1 MSRFG
6 NNSLS
11 LIQKKV
17 IESKPKNTILNHQ
30 YIWRQFMDFI
40 NERNYSLNEN
50 TSIPTLANIL
60 TDWAYNMKKKDGE
73 DYKDFTVKTIWNV
86 TSKLLMEKYQDDFN
100 VKFNPF
106 TDTEFK
112 TAREAKN
119 AKRKQLQTDPQKRK
133 ESALSLKYEEFKA
146 MVQNCDEETPDGLQK
161 KLFFVLSYE
170 LAWRGGEG
178 VKCLASYFKE
188 DINNAGEK
196 TGRMEYNPIFDKTTQ
211 GGDKPCA
218 PSKWLI
224 KNKVNPDLCPVR
236 LLRKFFEKRNKI
248 NIPRLFLTVN
258 PFWKLGKWYKNI
270 PVGKN
275 LITRWTSTEAK
286 KSGLATEKVKITN
299 HSLRATAVSKLAK
312 QGVEENTLIKITG
325 HSNPKS
331 IKSYLQL
338 DEEHHSNIVGK
349 MREANDKANV
359 STETNIANVSTI
371 NSLSSNT
378 MENSHALTTSAAD
391 SKNTNFYNC
400 VFHCNSCNF

>member
-1 MSRFG
+1 MSFT
-6 NNSLS
+6 L
-11 LIQKKV
+11 
-17 IESKPKNTILNHQ
+17 
-30 YIWRQFMDFI
+30 
-40 NERNYSLNEN
+40 
-50 TSIPTLANIL
+50 IPTLANIL
-60 TDWAYNMKKKDGE
+60 TDWAYNMKKKNGE
-73 DYKDFTVKTIWNV
+73 DYKDFTLKTIWNV
-86 TSKLLMEKYQDDFN
+86 TSKLLMEKYQN
-100 VKFNPF
+100 EYNIKFNPF

-112 TAREAKN
+112 TAREAKG

-133 ESALSLKYEEFKA
+133 ESAVSLKYNEFKN

-178 VKCLASYFKE
+178 VKCLISYFKD

-196 TGRMEYNPIFDKTTQ
+196 TDRMEYNPIFDKTTQ
-211 GGDKPCA
+211 GGEKPCA
-218 PSKWLI
+218 PSKWVV
-224 KNKVNPDLCPVR
+224 KNKINPDLCPVR
-236 LLRKFFEKRNKI
+236 LFKKFLEKRNNI

-275 LITRWTSTEAK
+275 IITRWTSTEAK

-299 HSLRATAVSKLAK
+299 HSLRATAVSKLSK

-331 IKSYLQL
+331 IKPYLQL
-338 DEEHHSNIVGK
+338 DEEHHSNIVEK
-349 MREANDKANV
+349 MREDNDKANHNP
-359 STETNIANVSTI
+359 ETNICMPGST
-371 NSLSSNT
+371 SSNS
-378 MENSHALTTSAAD
+378 MANSHTLTSNAAD
-391 SKNTNFYNC
+391 SKNSNFYNC